1 MKLLHLSDLHIGK
14 SLGNFSF
21 LEDQKYVLDQILDI
35 IKERKIE
42 AVMISGD
49 IFDTAVASAEA
60 LDLYNYFIEKMVFDI
75 KIPVLAI
82 SGNHDSAKRLDVNKR
97 FYKTNKYYLAGEY
110 TKEVVTLEDSEGPI
124 HFFLLPFM
132 SLAKARII
140 FGEEIADF
148 TDLYRQALKDYDY
161 KDRNVIITHCYAS
174 EISQGLE
181 KAYNEGQKPLT
192 IGGSDFMDASL
203 FMDFDYAALGHLHS
217 AHYVLD
223 PKIRYSGTFMPYSF
237 DKKDVNKTVT
247 IVDLGKDSIDIEK
260 IPIKLLR
267 EFEVRTGFFDDL
279 ISEPESDSYI
289 KFILED
295 KATIENAMAK
305 FKKKFPNAVLINYAS
320 RSVFAM
326 DNEEINI
333 DIENKSTLELFED
346 FVAYKDKRQMT
357 ADEKTVLED
366 VIGAINEG

>member
-14 SLGNFSF
+14 TLGNFSL
-21 LEDQKYVLDQILDI
+21 LEDQKYVLDQILDLI
-35 IKERKIE
+35 IERKVE
-42 AVMISGD
+42 AVMVAGD

-60 LDLYNYFIEKMVFDI
+60 LDLYNYFIEKIIFDI

-110 TKEVVTLEDSEGPI
+110 TKEVVTLEDRDGPI
-124 HFFLLPFM
+124 HFYLLPFM
-132 SLAKARII
+132 SLAKGRLV
-140 FGEEIADF
+140 FDKDLKDF
-148 TDLYRQALKDYDY
+148 SELYRLALKDYDY
-161 KDRNVIITHCYAS
+161 RDRNVLITHCYATKIGES
-174 EISQGLE
+174 LE
-181 KAYNEGQKPLT
+181 KNYNEGQKPLT
-192 IGGSDFMDASL
+192 IGGSDLMDASI
-203 FMDFDYAALGHLHS
+203 FMGFDYVALGHLHS
-217 AHYVLD
+217 AHYVLN

-237 DKKDVNKTVT
+237 DKKDVNKSVT
-247 IVDLGKDSIDIEK
+247 LVDLGKESFDIEK

-267 EFEVRTGFFDDL
+267 DFEVRTGFFDDL
-279 ISEPESDSYI
+279 ISEEASDSYI

-295 KATIENAMAK
+295 KATVENAMAK
-305 FKKKFPNAVLINYAS
+305 FKRKFPNAVLINYAS

-326 DNEEINI
+326 DDREINI

-346 FVAYKDKRQMT
+346 FVSYKDNRELT
-357 ADEKTVLED
+357 EDEKTVIKD

>member
-35 IKERKIE
+35 IEERKID
-42 AVMISGD
+42 AVMIAGD
-49 IFDTAVASAEA
+49 IFDTAVASADA
-60 LDLYNYFIEKMVFDI
+60 LDLYNYFIEKIIFDI

-110 TKEVVTLEDSEGPI
+110 TKEVVTLEDENGPI

-132 SLAKARII
+132 SLAKARVI
-140 FGEEIADF
+140 FGEDLADF
-148 TDLYRQALKDYDY
+148 TDLYREALKDYKY
-161 KDRNVIITHCYAS
+161 EDRNILITHCYATEFNQS
-174 EISQGLE
+174 LE
-181 KAYNEGQKPLT
+181 KDYNEGQKPLT
-192 IGGSDFMDASL
+192 IGGSDCMDAGL
-203 FMDFDYAALGHLHS
+203 FMGFDYVALGHLHS

-237 DKKDVNKTVT
+237 DKKDNNKSVT
-247 IVDLGKDSIDIEK
+247 IVDLGPESIEIEK

-267 EFEVRTGFFDDL
+267 DFEVRTGFFDDL
-279 ISEPESDSYI
+279 IGEPASDSYI

-295 KATIENAMAK
+295 GATIENAMAK

-326 DNEEINI
+326 NDEDINI

>member
-21 LEDQKYVLDQILDI
+21 LEDQKYVLDQILEI
-35 IKERKIE
+35 IKDREIE
-42 AVMISGD
+42 AVMIAGD

-60 LDLYNYFIEKMVFDI
+60 LDLYNYFIEKIIFDI

-97 FYKTNKYYLAGEY
+97 FYKTNRYYLAGEY
-110 TKEVVTLEDSEGPI
+110 TNEVVTLEDEFGPV
-124 HFFLLPFM
+124 HFYLLPFM
-132 SLAKARII
+132 SLAKARLVFDEDI
-140 FGEEIADF
+140 EDF
-148 TDLYRQALKDYDY
+148 TDLFRLALKDYDY
-161 KDRNVIITHCYAS
+161 KDRNVLITHCYAT
-174 EISQGLE
+174 EISLGLE
-181 KAYNEGQKPLT
+181 KDYIEGQKPLT
-192 IGGSDFMDASL
+192 IGGSDFCNAAL
-203 FMDFDYAALGHLHS
+203 FKNFDYVALGHLHS

-237 DKKDVNKTVT
+237 DKKDVNKSVT
-247 IVDLGKDSIDIEK
+247 LVDLGKDNLDVEK
-260 IPIKLLR
+260 IPIKILR
-267 EFEVRTGFFDDL
+267 DFEVRQGFFDDL
-279 ISEPESDSYI
+279 ISEPVSDSYI

-295 KATIENAMAK
+295 KATVENAMAK

-326 DNEEINI
+326 DEREIAI
-333 DIENKSTLELFED
+333 DIENKTTLELFED
-346 FVAYKDKRQMT
+346 FIAYKDNRQIT
-357 ADEKTVLED
+357 NEEKIVLED

>member
-35 IKERKIE
+35 IKVKKIE
-42 AVMISGD
+42 AVMIAGD
-49 IFDTAVASAEA
+49 IFDTSVASSEA
-60 LDLYNYFIEKMVFDI
+60 LDLYNYFIEKIIFEI

-82 SGNHDSAKRLDVNKR
+82 SGNHDSAKRLDINKR

-110 TKEVVTLEDSEGPI
+110 TEDVVTLEDENGPI

-132 SLAKARII
+132 SLAKGRIL
-140 FGEEIADF
+140 FGEDISDF
-148 TDLYRQALKDYDY
+148 TDLYKKALENYSY
-161 KDRNVIITHCYAS
+161 KDRNVLITHCYATELS
-174 EISQGLE
+174 ESLE
-181 KAYNEGQKPLT
+181 KEYNEGQKPLT
-192 IGGSDFMDASL
+192 IGGSDFCDAEL
-203 FMDFDYAALGHLHS
+203 FVGFDYVALGHLHS
-217 AHYVLD
+217 AHYVYD

-237 DKKDVNKTVT
+237 DKKDVNKSVT
-247 IVDLGKDSIDIEK
+247 IVDLGKNSLDIEK

-267 EFEVRTGFFDDL
+267 EFEVRTGVFDDL
-279 ISEPESDSYI
+279 ISDPASDSYI

-326 DNEEINI
+326 ENSEINI
-333 DIENKSTLELFED
+333 NIENKSTIELFED
-346 FVAYKDKRQMT
+346 FIEYKDKRKLT
-357 ADEKTVLED
+357 SEERSVLED
-366 VIGAINEG
+366 VIGAINES